1 MSIEKLLEDEPIS
14 YYWMGFLLAD
24 GHFNAEKGFIAI
36 SLDGQDLN
44 HLKKLHHFLNCSTKI
59 RDCKG
64 TNLKVFSIYKKTV
77 VSQICQ
83 KFNISNRKTYNP
95 PDFFPK
101 MSEDLYL
108 SMLAGFIDGDG
119 CIKNQTNRKDVI
131 LMIKIHSS
139 WLGWLAELGERVT
152 SQLGFSVPMPKINN
166 AGYTSWFISNNLF
179 IRKMKKEVLRL
190 GLPVLLRKWD
200 KINLDQISNR
210 EIEGLVLELHQKGVS
225 RKEIASR
232 LKINLDSLSKI
243 FTRNGFYLRNIKN
256 KKVGK
261 WCDLNK
267 NNPENNKDLITD

>member
-1 MSIEKLLEDEPIS
+1 
-14 YYWMGFLLAD
+14 
-24 GHFNAEKGFIAI
+24 
-36 SLDGQDLN
+36 
-44 HLKKLHHFLNCSTKI
+44 
-59 RDCKG
+59 
-64 TNLKVFSIYKKTV
+64 
-77 VSQICQ
+77 
-83 KFNISNRKTYNP
+83 
-95 PDFFPK
+95 
-101 MSEDLYL
+101 
-108 SMLAGFIDGDG
+108 
-119 CIKNQTNRKDVI
+119 
-131 LMIKIHSS
+131 
-139 WLGWLAELGERVT
+139 
-152 SQLGFSVPMPKINN
+152 
-166 AGYTSWFISNNLF
+166 
-179 IRKMKKEVLRL
+179 MKKEVLRL